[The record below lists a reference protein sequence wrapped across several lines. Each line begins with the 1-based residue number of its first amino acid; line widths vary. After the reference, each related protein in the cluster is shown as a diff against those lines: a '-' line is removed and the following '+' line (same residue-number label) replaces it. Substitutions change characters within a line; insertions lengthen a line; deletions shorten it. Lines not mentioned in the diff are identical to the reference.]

1 MEIFLTYDIHD
12 DDDDGVDHNCKQ
24 STSDENEF
32 SVLSY
37 VNTCTKNT
45 ILSALKYNK
54 LLWFQLMY
62 NNNKR
67 QKIKLEKERKIK
79 KQQQQL
85 N

>member
-37 VNTCTKNT
+37 VNTCTK
-45 ILSALKYNK
+45 KHYFK
-54 LLWFQLMY
+54 CFKVQ
-62 NNNKR
+62 
-67 QKIKLEKERKIK
+67 
-79 KQQQQL
+79 
-85 N
+85 